1 MWHIPEVELYK
12 SIDENGVKGFRTE
25 YDDLFFTL
33 HVDCSKNAKKYHSS
47 VLATLVKFYLMEPTV
62 TESQIDTDG
71 YLDDLKYVHNVT
83 NNYNREAFTGS
94 YR

>member
-1 MWHIPEVELYK
+1 MKMELKASELSMMIYSLPFMWIALKTP
-12 SIDENGVKGFRTE
+12 
-25 YDDLFFTL
+25 
-33 HVDCSKNAKKYHSS
+33 KKYHSS